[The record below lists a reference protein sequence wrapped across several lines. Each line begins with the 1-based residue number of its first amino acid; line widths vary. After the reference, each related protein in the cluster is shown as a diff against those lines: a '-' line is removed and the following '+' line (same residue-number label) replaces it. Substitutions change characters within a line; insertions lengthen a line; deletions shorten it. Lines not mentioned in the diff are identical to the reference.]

1 MSNQTISPQLGN
13 TQGINIFK
21 QINGTN
27 LSLEKFEIIPRSR
40 DKGGDILKISL
51 SKPNGV
57 KPIVLAMSVK
67 KVLKS
72 IDFFEIDMDPFVA
85 AIKIVIE
92 FGVEYNPN
100 EVTNIP

>member
-1 MSNQTISPQLGN
+1 MTNITPQAGN
-13 TQGINIFK
+13 TNGVNIFK
-21 QINGTN
+21 NIQGSN
-27 LSLEKFEIIPRSR
+27 LSLEKFEIISRSR

-51 SKPNGV
+51 TKPNGV

-92 FGVEYNPN
+92 FGVEYEPN
-100 EVTNIP
+100 TITSIA

>member
-1 MSNQTISPQLGN
+1 MSTNINPNAGN
-13 TQGINIFK
+13 TNGINIFK
-21 QINGTN
+21 QINGTYF
-27 LSLEKFEIIPRSR
+27 SLEKFEIISRSK

-51 SKPNGV
+51 SKTNGV

-92 FGVEYNPN
+92 FGVEYDPN
-100 EVTNIP
+100 TITNIA